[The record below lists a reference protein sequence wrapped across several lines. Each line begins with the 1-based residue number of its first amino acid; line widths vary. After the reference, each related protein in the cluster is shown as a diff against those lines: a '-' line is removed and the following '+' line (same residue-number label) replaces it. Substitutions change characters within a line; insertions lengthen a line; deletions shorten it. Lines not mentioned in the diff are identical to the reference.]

1 MSEDVNG
8 NWEVW
13 GVEHFVDEFMAGI
26 KFGQPS
32 AMLLNLQ
39 PLLDITKVICAR
51 SGMPLGLLN
60 NGVQQSVMA
69 VVSDANG
76 QSDDSK
82 RREVIT
88 AGIEAMFRKYGLSK
102 EI

>member
-1 MSEDVNG
+1 MSETVNG
-8 NWEVW
+8 SWEVW
-13 GVEHFVDEFMAGI
+13 SVEHFVDEFMAGT

-51 SGMPLGLLN
+51 SGIPLGLLN

-69 VVSDANG
+69 VISDANRHG
-76 QSDDSK
+76 DDTK
-82 RREVIT
+82 RRDALT
-88 AGIEAMFRKYGLSK
+88 AGIDAIFKKYGLSS
-102 EI
+102 EV